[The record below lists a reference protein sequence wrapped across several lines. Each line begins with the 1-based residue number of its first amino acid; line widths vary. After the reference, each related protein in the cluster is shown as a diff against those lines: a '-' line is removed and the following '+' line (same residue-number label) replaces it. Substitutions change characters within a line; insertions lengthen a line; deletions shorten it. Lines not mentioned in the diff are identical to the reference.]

1 MLKIDKK
8 IVQAEYSLKDCR
20 SLNRMEMIGIISCD
34 IMREHH
40 DDYLLNNFRK
50 IYKGITKG
58 PWSIQC
64 DPTTCSI
71 NYKTGDFDI
80 NFYPTGEGISVNYNH
95 KNNTIYNSFWDIET
109 LEDNL
114 L

>member
-1 MLKIDKK
+1 MLKIDEKVIK
-8 IVQAEYSLKDCR
+8 AEYSLKDCR
-20 SLNRMEMIGIISCD
+20 SLNRMEMIGLISCD
-34 IMREHH
+34 IMSGNHN
-40 DDYLLNNFRK
+40 DYLLNQFRQ

-64 DPTTCSI
+64 DPVCRSI
-71 NYKTGDFDI
+71 NYKTEDFDV
-80 NFYPTGEGISVNYNH
+80 NFYPAGEGISINYNY
-95 KNNTIYNSFWDIET
+95 KNDTIYNSFWSIEM